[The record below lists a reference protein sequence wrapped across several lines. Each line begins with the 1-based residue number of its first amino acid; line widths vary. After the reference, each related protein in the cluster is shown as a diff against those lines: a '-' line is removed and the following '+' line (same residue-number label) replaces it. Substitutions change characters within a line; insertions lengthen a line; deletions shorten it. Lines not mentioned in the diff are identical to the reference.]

1 MDRIKFMLFVII
13 FTFGSNYIFSQ
24 TKNRI
29 SVQTGLF
36 HNFFDKTPI
45 INTEL
50 NSYKRVPRNLFKG
63 MFIDSK
69 GIQYQRFLND
79 KSSISFEFMDLNSAI
94 GTSKDLIRE
103 IDPMIYG
110 RSIKTINITHSR
122 KVKLSNQFDFIYGGG
137 INYLWGYESVYLYS
151 LSVGWG
157 WESRFHG
164 YYRND
169 WGLNL
174 RSGIEY
180 TPIKNLT
187 LFTNF
192 DFLGIL
198 FMGAEDLDGNNAEE
212 YYIEKYGRTNIPS
225 RFDLSW
231 RFGVGFNF

>member
-1 MDRIKFMLFVII
+1 MKWFIILSFSLGVI
-13 FTFGSNYIFSQ
+13 SPNVLNAQ
-24 TKNRI
+24 NKNRI
-29 SVQTGLF
+29 SIQTGLF

-50 NSYKRVPRNLFKG
+50 NNYKRVPRNFFKG

-69 GIQYQRFLND
+69 GIQYERLLNN
-79 KSSISFEFMDLNSAI
+79 KSSISIEFMDLNSDV

-110 RSIKTINITHSR
+110 RSIKTINVTYSR
-122 KVKLSNQFDFIYGGG
+122 KVKLSDQFNFTFGSGV
-137 INYLWGYESVYLYS
+137 NYLWGHETIYLYS
-151 LSVGWG
+151 HWAGWG
-157 WESRFHG
+157 WESRFHA

-180 TPIKNLT
+180 TPIKHLT
-187 LFTNF
+187 LYTNF

-198 FMGAEDLDGNNAEE
+198 FLGAADLDGENAAN
-212 YYIEKYGRTNIPS
+212 YYKEKYGRTNIPS